1 MSEPG
6 SRRSCGSLS
15 HSNPIHIDH
24 REPAT
29 APLAKTPRR
38 WSMYFVTLVFLLV
51 FPAMSAFAQNEYF
64 LPHVADGKYAG
75 GSFRTTFILF
85 DNSSTDT
92 TALLELTDN
101 EGNPLVV
108 TIPGLGT
115 DSRFTIQLAAGATRI
130 LQTNGAGNLATGAAT
145 VTSLAKIGVSSI
157 FTLYDPAGNYLSEAG
172 VGSSLPLTE
181 FVLPVDTTGVFNTGL
196 ALFNA
201 GTADAV
207 ITLILRGTNGAE
219 AARLQFTLAAGK
231 HLARFV
237 KGANEFFPVIGSF
250 QGTLLVQCTAP
261 VSVLVLR
268 QHESPLSY
276 TSLPAVATSS
286 TGTTLNLA
294 HWANG
299 VFNAGSF
306 RTSFLIFNI
315 SSAAANITIA
325 LTAPTTISGL
335 GSGTSFTLPPL
346 APGASLFLQ
355 TDGTGALVSGAAAI
369 TSNVPIGA
377 SGIFTVL
384 NTSGAFTTEAGVGDS
399 AVFTTLTLPVQII
412 DGLDTGVAF
421 FRPGNNGH
429 NPDFSSA
436 GSGRVSGRNERPAAP
451 GGKRP
456 VARVYLA
463 DLSRNH
469 RFLRIGSH
477 QRHSRRLSHDA
488 APERRATVLHHIADR
503 IGNRSRQGTGR
514 AAAFKNRDRHRCA
527 GQQPE
532 CGVEPGAAGR
542 IQAFRRRRRNGN
554 SDPGKRQRRRY
565 QRLYGSGRSVDRPIP
580 DRCSCRDLFPQG
592 PATSRPALPSAVIA
606 TYDDPA
612 ARVAS
617 LEIPLAM

>member
-276 TSLPAVATSS
+276 TSLPAVASSS

-355 TDGTGALVSGAAAI
+355 TDGTGTLVSGAAAI

-384 NTSGAFTTEAGVGDS
+384 NTSGAFTTEAGVGNS

-412 DGLDTGVAF
+412 DGMDTGVAF
-421 FRPGNNGH
+421 FRPGTTGTSLTFRLLDQDGYLVGTSAPQPLAANGQW
-429 NPDFSSA
+429 PVFISQIFPGTTGFYGSVAISA
-436 GSGRVSGRNERPAAP
+436 TAGVSAMTLRQNGAPLSYTTLPIESGTAP
-451 GGKRP
+451 GKAP
-456 VARVYLA
+456 VAPL
-463 DLSRNH
+463 LSRTVTDIDALANNPNVVLNQVLPAG
-469 RFLRIGSH
+469 FK
-477 QRHSRRLSHDA
+477 LS
-488 APERRATVLHHIADR
+488 
-503 IGNRSRQGTGR
+503 
-514 AAAFKNRDRHRCA
+514 
-527 GQQPE
+527 
-532 CGVEPGAAGR
+532 GV
-542 IQAFRRRRRNGN
+542 
-554 SDPGKRQRRRY
+554 
-565 QRLYGSGRSVDRPIP
+565 
-580 DRCSCRDLFPQG
+580 
-592 PATSRPALPSAVIA
+592 
-606 TYDDPA
+606 
-612 ARVAS
+612 
-617 LEIPLAM
+617 